1 LGGWW
6 RARGNE
12 GYDPLTSKSRGEWR
26 GRFGYRTARIFSYS
40 YVVDMTMHCG
50 GKSAKPISSR
60 VIRFKKN
67 GKPMCMS
74 IGNGSWIFI
83 CIGANHFPTI
93 LSGNPER
100 SFDEITRLGG

>member
-12 GYDPLTSKSRGEWR
+12 GYDPLTSKPRGEWR

-60 VIRFKKN
+60 VIRFKK
-67 GKPMCMS
+67 K
-74 IGNGSWIFI
+74 WEADVHVDWKRFLD
-83 CIGANHFPTI
+83 FY
-93 LSGNPER
+93 LYR
-100 SFDEITRLGG
+100 R